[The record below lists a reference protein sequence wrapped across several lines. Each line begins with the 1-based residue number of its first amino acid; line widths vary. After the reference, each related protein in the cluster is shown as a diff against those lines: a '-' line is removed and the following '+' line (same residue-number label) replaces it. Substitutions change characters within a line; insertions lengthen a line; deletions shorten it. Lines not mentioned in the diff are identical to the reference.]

1 MNHKAIRQD
10 VSSAVRATLVAA
22 LLAVPLLAGVSPS
35 RAAPTKSP
43 GPKKLPRYQTKYYVL
58 YTDLDKD
65 MVREA
70 SARITSMAEEY
81 HRRTKGFA
89 GVIRKRFPFYLYRN
103 PGDYMNHPRVIPGS
117 AGVYTGTSLVAIAP
131 RPGGGWRVVQH
142 EGFHQFA
149 HKMIR
154 GRLPV
159 WLNEGLAEY
168 FGEGIWTGDRLV
180 VGVINPGRLARVQT
194 HIKNGQLLKMQ
205 QMLTMPH
212 REWNSGLSM
221 RNYDQAWSMVHF
233 LVHAE
238 EGRYQKALSA
248 HIRDLSRG
256 RGAVKSWVTRF
267 GRNVDGFQT
276 KYARWWSS
284 LARNPGAD
292 LYARITVLTLTGFLA
307 RARHAG
313 RHFEDF
319 GQFCKA
325 ADDGTFDAVLKDIAK
340 RNVRLW
346 LPTSLLKTA
355 LTRPGNRGHW
365 SLVNEKGAMPQV
377 RFARPDGTVFTGV
390 FTMQYGKPPVVKVVV
405 NTPASAPAK
414 SGGARSPVKSPVTDK
429 SP

>member
-1 MNHKAIRQD
+1 MNHKAIRRD
-10 VSSAVRATLVAA
+10 VSLAVRATLVAA

-35 RAAPTKSP
+35 RAARTKNP
-43 GPKKLPRYQTKYYVL
+43 GPKKLPRYETKYYVL

-70 SARITSMAEEY
+70 AARITSMAEEY
-81 HRRTKGFA
+81 HKRTKGFA
-89 GVIRKRFPFYLYRN
+89 GVIRKRFPLYLYKN
-103 PGDYMNHPRVIPGS
+103 VADYMNHPDAIPGS
-117 AGVYTGTSLVAIAP
+117 AGIYTGRSLVTIAP
-131 RPGGGWRVVQH
+131 RAGGSWRVVQH

-194 HIKNGQLLKMQ
+194 YVKNRQLLKMQ

-256 RGAVKSWVTRF
+256 RSSVKSWVARF
-267 GRNVDGFQT
+267 GRNVTAFQAR
-276 KYARWWSS
+276 YAKWL
-284 LARNPGAD
+284 LALDRNPSAD
-292 LYARITVLTLTGFLA
+292 LYARITVRTLTGFLA
-307 RARHAG
+307 RARYAG
-313 RHFEDF
+313 KHFNDF

-325 ADDGTFDAVLKDIAK
+325 AGDGTFDAVFKDIAK

-346 LPTSLLKTA
+346 LPTSLLHTA
-355 LTRPGNRGHW
+355 LTAAGNRGHW
-365 SLVNEKGAMPQV
+365 SLVNRKGAMPQV
-377 RFARPDGTVFTGV
+377 KFTRPDGTVFTGI
-390 FTMQYGKPPVVKVVV
+390 FTVQHGKPPVVKVIV
-405 NTPASAPAK
+405 NRPRSAPAK
-414 SGGARSPVKSPVTDK
+414 SGGARPPVKSPVICK